1 MSGAAPKR
9 VLLASNN
16 RHKLIEFRR
25 ILGGSI
31 VVVGAEEARI
41 ALQVDETGAT
51 MAENARIKALAFAA
65 ETDMAAIADDS
76 GLEVDALSGAPGVHS
91 SRFEGLGSDAARNRR
106 LLELLDGVPA
116 AERTARFRCAVVV
129 VRGAEVIF
137 ETQAT
142 CEGAIAKRAGGQAG
156 FGYDP
161 IFVPNGLRQTFAEMG
176 AEAKDRSSHRARAL
190 RSLRSFVEES
200 GELLA

>member
-76 GLEVDALSGAPGVHS
+76 GLEVDALSGA
-91 SRFEGLGSDAARNRR
+91 
-106 LLELLDGVPA
+106 
-116 AERTARFRCAVVV
+116 
-129 VRGAEVIF
+129 
-137 ETQAT
+137 
-142 CEGAIAKRAGGQAG
+142 
-156 FGYDP
+156 
-161 IFVPNGLRQTFAEMG
+161 
-176 AEAKDRSSHRARAL
+176 
-190 RSLRSFVEES
+190 
-200 GELLA
+200 

>member
-1 MSGAAPKR
+1 LG
-9 VLLASNN
+9 SNN
-16 RHKLIEFRR
+16 SHKLIEFRR

-31 VVVGAEEARI
+31 IVVAAEEAGI
-41 ALQVDETGAT
+41 ALAVEETGAT

-76 GLEVDALSGAPGVHS
+76 GLEVDALDGAPGVRS
-91 SRFEGLGSDAARNRR
+91 SRFEGLDSDAARNRR
-106 LLELLDGVPA
+106 LLEMLDGVPA

-137 ETQAT
+137 ATEAT
-142 CEGAIAKRAGGQAG
+142 CAGAITEQAGGQAG

-161 IFVPNGLRQTFAEMG
+161 IFVPDGLRQTFAELG
-176 AEAKDRSSHRARAL
+176 AKAKDRISHRARAL

-200 GELLA
+200 GELLV